1 MGAVTTEFKKVFN
14 RAHNRLHDSILP
26 LEIQPATESPSP
38 TIMSTQ
44 LPKEKI
50 PLPDINVFISDKPFA
65 ERLKELRDELATF
78 FEHLKF
84 TILVPLSWVLTMN
97 KFVRALAWRFFTL
110 PLRLFINFYERRVR
124 GAIPWLPSIWDTLFI
139 LFPEGIKFPTFTSL
153 TAGPYKG
160 AGSIGKL
167 PTVDVD
173 LGDIT
178 SGNQTNAQSGTN
190 GVEADLVGNGSASS
204 QVLNK

>member
-26 LEIQPATESPSP
+26 LEIQPATKSPSP

-44 LPKEKI
+44 LSTGSNV
-50 PLPDINVFISDKPFA
+50 PLPDINIFTSDKPFSQ
-65 ERLKELRDELATF
+65 RLKDLRHEFGEF

-84 TILVPLSWVLTMN
+84 TILIPLSWFLTMF
-97 KFVRALAWRFFTL
+97 KFFRVMVWRFITL

-124 GAIPWLPSIWDTLFI
+124 EEIPWLPSIWGTLFH
-139 LFPEGIKFPTFTSL
+139 LFPEGIKLPSFTSL

-160 AGSIGKL
+160 AGPIGNN
-167 PTVDVD
+167 PT
-173 LGDIT
+173 LDINMDEIIN
-178 SGNQTNAQSGTN
+178 GNQSNGQSGTN
-190 GVEADLVGNGSASS
+190 GVNGSASKGLS
-204 QVLNK
+204 K